1 LVDFVKAKVQPRGR
15 KPGGDAKK
23 RKMVLPRL
31 RRVAPA
37 AQTSHRARHI
47 ETRKTAILDAALQT
61 FSRYGLHG
69 ATVEQIAEAA
79 EVSKTNLF
87 YYFPSKDEV
96 YIAVLE
102 RLLAD
107 WLDPLQMLEVDSNPV
122 EAIGSYIRRKIE
134 FSRSSP
140 EASRLFCLEIVQGAP
155 LVGRVLRTSLKK
167 LVDEKAGVIN
177 AWVGA
182 GKLAPID
189 PYHLIFSIWSITQ
202 HYADFAAQIE
212 AITGLGLDDDAFFEE
227 TVKSV
232 QTLVLGGLTRGLAGS
247 RAHPE
252 RRRVKQES
260 VVPIGAKKA

>member
-1 LVDFVKAKVQPRGR
+1 LAELKAKAQPRGQ
-15 KPGGDAKK
+15 KAAGDVKK
-23 RKMVLPRL
+23 RKKVLPKL
-31 RRVAPA
+31 RGRAPA
-37 AQTSHRARHI
+37 AQTSRRARQI
-47 ETRKTAILDAALQT
+47 ETKKTAILDAALQT

-79 EVSKTNLF
+79 DVSKTNLF

-96 YIAVLE
+96 YVAVLE
-102 RLLAD
+102 RLLAG

-122 EAIGSYIRRKIE
+122 EAIGSYIRSKIE

-155 LVGRVLRTSLKK
+155 LVGRVLRTSLKR
-167 LVDEKAGVIN
+167 LVDQKAGVIN
-177 AWVGA
+177 AWIAA

-212 AITGLGLDDDAFFEE
+212 AITGRGLDDDAFFEE
-227 TVKSV
+227 TVNSV
-232 QTLVLGGLTRGLAGS
+232 QTLVLGGLTSRLDKNLARS
-247 RAHPE
+247 
-252 RRRVKQES
+252 
-260 VVPIGAKKA
+260 